1 MKSTILNLSKIIFT
15 VLILMFLFSGCST
28 SPGLPFIN
36 TFNANPATLDSG
48 NSTTLSWEVSGADT
62 VSIDQGIG
70 IVTASG
76 TVDIT
81 PSATTTY
88 TLTATGNSGA
98 TTTAEVE
105 VTVITAPLTLQP
117 GLQEGKDAV
126 VQNKKPGD
134 NFGDNNYSAVGNAS
148 NTMILFYLQF
158 DLSSIPEEAVI
169 TEANLSLYQDDFWG
183 TKAFV
188 IGLYRVYEDWEESTI
203 TWDNRPAVS
212 PQIKSTQT
220 VSPGYRGWVTWE
232 GLAELV
238 EGWIKEDFHNYGI
251 LLQDTEEVLA
261 DSIAYFCTSESLNI
275 PSCSP
280 KLEIKYYLP

>member
-1 MKSTILNLSKIIFT
+1 MKSTILNLSKIIFAI
-15 VLILMFLFSGCST
+15 LILMFLFSGCST
-28 SPGLPFIN
+28 NSGLPLIN
-36 TFNANPATLDSG
+36 FFNANPTIINSG

-76 TVDIT
+76 TIDIT
-81 PSATTTY
+81 PSTTTTY
-88 TLTATGNSGA
+88 TLTATGNSGN

-126 VQNKKPGD
+126 VQNTMSD
-134 NFGDNNYSAVGNAS
+134 NNFGEDNYSVVGNAI

-158 DLSSIPEEAVI
+158 DLSSIPEGAVI
-169 TEANLSLYQDDFWG
+169 TEANLSLYQNNFWG
-183 TKAFV
+183 SQDFV
-188 IGLYRVYEDWEESTI
+188 IGLYRVYEPWEESTI

-220 VSPGYRGWVTWE
+220 VSSGYTGWVTWE

-238 EGWIKEDFHNYGI
+238 EGWIKEDFYNYGI
-251 LLQDTEEVLA
+251 LLQDTEEILA
-261 DSIAYFCTSESLNI
+261 DSTAYFCTSENLNI

-280 KLEIKYYLP
+280 KLEIKFYLP

>member
-1 MKSTILNLSKIIFT
+1 MKNIILNSSKIIFAI
-15 VLILMFLFSGCST
+15 LILIFLFSGCYTNS
-28 SPGLPFIN
+28 GLPFIN
-36 TFNANPATLDSG
+36 TFNANPTIIDSG

-76 TVDIT
+76 TIDIF
-81 PSATTTY
+81 PSNTTTY
-88 TLTATGNSGA
+88 TLTAIGNSGN

-105 VTVITAPLTLQP
+105 VIVMIAPLILQP
-117 GLQEGKDAV
+117 GLQGGKDAV
-126 VQNKKPGD
+126 VQNTIPGE
-134 NFGDNNYSAVGNAS
+134 NFGEKNYSAVGNAS
-148 NTMILFYLQF
+148 STMILFYLQF

-169 TEANLSLYQDDFWG
+169 IEANLSLYQDDFWG
-183 TKAFV
+183 TEAFV
-188 IGLYRVYEDWEESTI
+188 IGLYRVYEPWEESTI

-238 EGWIKEDFHNYGI
+238 EGWIKEDFYNYGI
-251 LLQDTEEVLA
+251 LLQDTEEILA